1 MKEESRKKLFTRVH
15 KEMEHFMIT
24 GLVVYN
30 IFCCYMVFFARLD
43 YSRLIRKILGTTCV
57 ITILN

>member
-1 MKEESRKKLFTRVH
+1 MEEESRKNLFTRVH
-15 KEMEHFMIT
+15 KEMEHSIII

-30 IFCCYMVFFARLD
+30 IFCSCMVVFERLD

-57 ITILN
+57 STILN